1 MTWLTVR
8 FNLGVELLM
17 VVRRTRLI
25 ALLAVFLLVLGAFP
39 ALADDNSFESVS
51 PEEGVELV
59 DAEAVERL
67 AQWREENVGYRSEE
81 VPGQLLVTTT
91 QTATSEWATDA
102 ELDEEQVS
110 STGSR
115 VHVVDVEPGSEAEVT
130 GALTASADVEAV
142 EPVHYGEF
150 FEVPDDEYY
159 DYQWAHELTSIEGA
173 WDNTTG

>member
-51 PEEGVELV
+51 PEEGVVLV
-59 DAEAVERL
+59 NAEAVERL

-81 VPGQLLVTTT
+81 VPGQLLDRKSTR
-91 QTATSEWATDA
+91 
-102 ELDEEQVS
+102 LNS
-110 STGSR
+110 S
-115 VHVVDVEPGSEAEVT
+115 HVAISY
-130 GALTASADVEAV
+130 AV
-142 EPVHYGEF
+142 F
-150 FEVPDDEYY
+150 C
-159 DYQWAHELTSIEGA
+159 LKKK
-173 WDNTTG
+173 NTI